1 VNIVVVKKGNEND
14 ARIQAL
20 SRALRSQKVKD
31 YILSHYDGGV
41 VAVF

>member
-1 VNIVVVKKGNEND
+1 VVVRKGSEKD
-14 ARIQAL
+14 SRIQAL
-20 SRALRSQKVKD
+20 EKALKSPKVKD